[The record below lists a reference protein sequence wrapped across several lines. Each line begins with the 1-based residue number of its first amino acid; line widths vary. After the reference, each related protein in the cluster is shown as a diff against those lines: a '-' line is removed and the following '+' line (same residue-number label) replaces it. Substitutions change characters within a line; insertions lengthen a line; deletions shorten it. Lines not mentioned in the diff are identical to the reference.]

1 LSYIKELKRNKKNIM
16 QWINFVHLYQPANTN
31 DYYVKEAAE
40 NSYARILRALQA
52 NSNIKF
58 TININAC
65 LLYQLDHLGYKWL
78 IDGFKKLYEKKQI
91 EVVSTAAYHPVIPL
105 LPVYE
110 IRKQILEQENALKK
124 YLNVQAKPKGFFFP
138 EMAYS
143 PQAAKI
149 IKDLGYEWIILD
161 EIAYQGQLDEVDFK
175 KVYLD
180 KNSQLKVIF
189 RSRRQ
194 SNTYVPDLIFDLKDK
209 EKKSLII
216 TATDAE
222 LYGLRHQ
229 DPSAELE
236 KALKIKELKTETI
249 SDYIKDKEVLKIKPV
264 ACSWES
270 MPEELQANQPYILW
284 NGKNNSIHKEL
295 WKLANLALVT
305 LKENKKD
312 ENYNWGR
319 WHLVRGLA
327 SCTFWWASAK
337 DFKHNFGPYA
347 WNPDEIER
355 GLEELI
361 RSIRSLE
368 NEKLRTN
375 KLKAEKIYLKVKA
388 LIWKKHWQYYWKK

>member
-1 LSYIKELKRNKKNIM
+1 MK
-16 QWINFVHLYQPANTN
+16 WIDFIHLYQPANTN
-31 DYYVKEAAE
+31 DYYVKEAVE
-40 NSYARILRALQA
+40 NSYARILRALQE
-52 NSNIKF
+52 NPNIKF

-65 LLYQLDHLGYKWL
+65 LLYQLDQLGYKWL
-78 IDGFKKLYEKKQI
+78 IDGFKDLYEKKQI
-91 EVVSTAAYHPVIPL
+91 EIVSTASYHPVVPL
-105 LPVYE
+105 LPEHE
-110 IRKQILEQENALKK
+110 IRRQVAEQEAALKK
-124 YLNVQAKPKGFFFP
+124 YLNVQDKPQGFFFP

-143 PQAAKI
+143 PQSAQI
-149 IKDLGYEWIILD
+149 IKGLGYKWIILD
-161 EIAYQGQLDEVDFK
+161 EIAYQGEIDQVDFE

-180 KNSQLKVIF
+180 TESQLKVIF

-194 SNTYVPDLIFDLKDK
+194 SNTYVPDLIFSLKKK
-209 EKKSLII
+209 EKDSLIV
-216 TATDAE
+216 TATDGE

-236 KALKIKELKTETI
+236 KSLKIPELKTETI
-249 SDYIKDKEVLKIKPV
+249 SEYIKDKEVIKIKPL

-270 MPEELQANQPYILW
+270 MPKELKANQPYILW
-284 NGKNNSIHKEL
+284 NGKNNVIHKEL

-305 LKENKKD
+305 LKEYKNDK
-312 ENYNWGR
+312 NYDWAR

-368 NEKLRTN
+368 NEKLRAD
-375 KLKAEKIYLKVKA
+375 KLKAEKIYLKIKA
-388 LIWKKHWQYYWKK
+388 MIWKRHWQYYWKK

>member
-1 LSYIKELKRNKKNIM
+1 M

-40 NSYARILRALQA
+40 NSYARILRALRA

>member
-1 LSYIKELKRNKKNIM
+1 MK
-16 QWINFVHLYQPANTN
+16 WINFIHLYQPANTN
-31 DYYVKEAAE
+31 NYYVKEAVE
-40 NSYARILRALQA
+40 HSYSRILRALQE
-52 NSNIKF
+52 NPDIKF

-65 LLYQLDHLGYKWL
+65 LLYQLDHLGYMWL
-78 IDGFKKLYEKKQI
+78 IDGFKELYEKKQI
-91 EVVSTAAYHPVIPL
+91 EIVSTASYHPVIPL
-105 LPVYE
+105 LPEHE
-110 IRKQILEQENALKK
+110 IKKQVLEQEDALKK
-124 YLNVQAKPKGFFFP
+124 YLNVQEKPKGFFFP

-143 PQAAKI
+143 PQSAKV

-161 EIAYQGQLDEVDFK
+161 EIAYQGHLDKVDFE

-180 KNSQLKVIF
+180 KISQLKIIF

-194 SNTYVPDLIFDLKDK
+194 SNTYVPDLIFSLK
-209 EKKSLII
+209 KKQKDVLII
-216 TATDAE
+216 TATDGE

-229 DPSAELE
+229 DPSGELE
-236 KALKIKELKTETI
+236 KSLKIPELKTKTI
-249 SDYIKDKEVLKIKPV
+249 SEYIENREVLAIKPL

-270 MPEELQANQPYILW
+270 MPKELESNQPYILW
-284 NGKNNSIHKEL
+284 NGRNNPIHKEL
-295 WKLANLALVT
+295 WKLANLAMVT
-305 LKENKKD
+305 LKKNKKD

-368 NEKLRTN
+368 SEKLRAD
-375 KLKAEKIYLKVKA
+375 KLKAEKIYLKIKA
-388 LIWKKHWQYYWKK
+388 MIWKKHWQYYWKK

>member
-1 LSYIKELKRNKKNIM
+1 M